1 MGQLPIP
8 ALLLLVA
15 AFALPVFAA
24 TVPPLVDLPAHVG
37 RYRVRLD
44 LNASPFLHHWYDFHW
59 RLVPNLGVD
68 LIVQALAPA
77 LGLERTVKLI
87 AASIPPLTA
96 AGFLWTAKEA
106 HGRIPAPSY
115 FALPL
120 AYNYAFQFGFLN
132 FCLSMAFA
140 FLAFALWLRLGRTSR
155 QRCRAAIFVPLG
167 MLIWLTHIYGWA
179 ALALLCFIAEA
190 AGSEPVSDGSAH
202 WPLRLGRAAIGVL
215 PLAAP
220 VLLSLFWRAEGG
232 APTSRWLAI
241 DVTAGWIVSIL
252 RDRWIVWDLL
262 SALLIFSV
270 IAAAI
275 RFRRQFSFDRIVGW
289 GAAALWLACLLLPQK
304 LFGSGY
310 AAGRIAPYA
319 TALTILA
326 ISPKERLGERARQ
339 WILCGALVFCVA
351 RLCGSVLSYALYGNE
366 LNRELLALQA
376 LPRGSTMLAFVESRC
391 DWSNPRVAHLPS
403 YAIAR
408 RESFS
413 NDQWQI
419 AGGQLLSVTY
429 DQAGKFKAD
438 PSSVVEDVGSCAQA
452 ERPLRSALSHVPWH
466 AFEYLWLIDVPKP
479 LWPHEAA
486 WTPVWQSRDSVLLR
500 RK

>member
-1 MGQLPIP
+1 M
-8 ALLLLVA
+8 A

-24 TVPPLVDLPAHVG
+24 AVPPLVDLPAHVG
-37 RYRVRLD
+37 RYRVQLD
-44 LNASPFLHHWYDFHW
+44 LNASPYLHHWYDFHW

-87 AASIPPLTA
+87 AACIPPLTA

-106 HGRIPAPSY
+106 HGRIPELSY

-140 FLAFALWLRLGRTSR
+140 FLAFALWLRLGRISR
-155 QRCRAAIFVPLG
+155 HRLRAAIFVPLG
-167 MLIWLTHIYGWA
+167 MLIWLTHVYGWA
-179 ALALLCFIAEA
+179 TLALLCFVAEV
-190 AGSEPVSDGSAH
+190 GRSERTGDGITR
-202 WPLRLGRAAIGVL
+202 WRLRLERAAIAVL

-220 VLLSLFWRAEGG
+220 LLLSVFWRAQGG
-232 APTSRWLAI
+232 AGTSRWFAL
-241 DVTAGWIVSIL
+241 DVTAGWIVGIL
-252 RDRWIVWDLL
+252 RDRWIVWDLT
-262 SALLIFSV
+262 SALLLFSV

-275 RFRRQFSFDRIVGW
+275 AFPRQLRFDRMIGW

-310 AAGRIAPYA
+310 AAGRLAPYA

-326 ISPKERLGERARQ
+326 ISPRERVSATTRQ
-339 WILCGALVFCVA
+339 WVLGAALAFCAA
-351 RLCGSVLSYALYGNE
+351 RLCTSVLSYALYGNE
-366 LNRELLALQA
+366 LEGELLALQA

-391 DWSNPRVAHLPS
+391 DQWSNPRVAHLPS

-413 NDQWQI
+413 NDQWQTE
-419 AGGQLLSVTY
+419 GGQLLKVTY
-429 DQAGKFKAD
+429 DRAGSFKAD
-438 PSSVVEDVGSCAQA
+438 PSSVVEDVVGCAPA
-452 ERPLRSALSHVPWH
+452 ERSFRSTFSRVPWQ
-466 AFEYLWLIDVPKP
+466 AFDYLWLIGVPKP
-479 LWPHEAA
+479 LWPGKAA
-486 WTPVWQSRDSVLLR
+486 WTPVWQSRNSVLFR